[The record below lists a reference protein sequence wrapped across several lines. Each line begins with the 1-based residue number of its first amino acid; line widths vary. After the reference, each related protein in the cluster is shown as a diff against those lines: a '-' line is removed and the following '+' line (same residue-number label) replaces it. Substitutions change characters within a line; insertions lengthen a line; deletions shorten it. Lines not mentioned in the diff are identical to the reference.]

1 MTEKIRIVG
10 ERPESHAVVM
20 IGTNNL
26 KYDKTESIMKK
37 YDSLL
42 EELKEKKYKDVII
55 VGILKRA
62 NVSAYTESKRIGLN
76 QRIKKLCE
84 RKEAGFLEV
93 DIDRETMLDRRG
105 LHLNHKGQERVAR
118 AIFKHCIS
126 YLN

>member
-1 MTEKIRIVG
+1 
-10 ERPESHAVVM
+10 
-20 IGTNNL
+20 
-26 KYDKTESIMKK
+26 MKK

-42 EELKEKKYKDVII
+42 DELKDKKYADIII

-62 NVSAYTESKRIGLN
+62 NVSDYTESKRIGLN

-84 RKEAGFLEV
+84 RKGAGFLEV
-93 DIDRETMLDRRG
+93 DIDKETMLDKKG
-105 LHLNHKGQERVAR
+105 VHLNYKGQERVAR